1 MRDVFNFLF
10 LEGLKMKTTGRI
22 LLSLCIAAMLISCFS
37 AAAFADNDEG
47 YIKYTMK
54 RGDSVAA
61 VCANQK
67 IDFGANERWITAV
80 NHITNYYN
88 IAVGRVIYL
97 PTFNTLNDANRANE
111 VAAKLTGGTAVAT
124 TTAATQTT
132 TATTATTAAVP
143 ATTVTTGLKAG
154 DTIVSY
160 LINHVLQSGETVG
173 AVCARLGVD
182 FDSNA
187 DKIKA
192 LSGIEN
198 YYHIAAGKVIVIPS
212 LSAPQGSTYTAIVAH
227 RVVGGE
233 TVGSICNDY
242 GLNFG
247 KVQAQLKALNSTD
260 NLDRIRVGQTFYLP
274 VPGAATMTTTTQTG
288 TTGSQSGTNNGTNT
302 AVKAYKVSTQRSAHA
317 TFFVGIVGK
326 DIAAANNGA
335 TVQIVAYP
343 ESGYNVNT
351 VTVMKYGSEE
361 AVAVNSMSFKMPAYD
376 VVVSVTFRAA

>member
-54 RGDSVAA
+54 SGDSVAA

-97 PTFNTLNDANRANE
+97 PTFNTLTDANRANE
-111 VAAKLTGGTAVAT
+111 VASKLTGGTAVAT
-124 TTAATQTT
+124 TTAATQTTT

-143 ATTVTTGLKAG
+143 ATTVTTGLKPG

-192 LSGIEN
+192 LSGIDN

-212 LSAPQGSTYTAIVAH
+212 LTAPQGSSYTAIVAH

-274 VPGAATMTTTTQTG
+274 VPGAVNPTPG
-288 TTGSQSGTNNGTNT
+288 PGPSPVPG
-302 AVKAYKVSTQRSAHA
+302 KAYKMTTQGSAHG
-317 TFFVGIVGK
+317 TFVLQVNGTDVTAASK
-326 DIAAANNGA
+326 DAV
-335 TVQIVAYP
+335 VQIAAYP
-343 ESGYNVNT
+343 EAGYKVNT
-351 VTVMKYGSEE
+351 VTVMKTTGEE
-361 AVAVNSMSFKMPAYD
+361 AVAVNSMSFKMPEYD
-376 VVVSVTFRAA
+376 VVVSVTFKAA

>member
-1 MRDVFNFLF
+1 
-10 LEGLKMKTTGRI
+10 MKTTGRI

-54 RGDSVAA
+54 SGDSVAA

-97 PTFNTLNDANRANE
+97 PTFNTLTDANRANE
-111 VAAKLTGGTAVAT
+111 VASKLTGGTAVAT
-124 TTAATQTT
+124 TTAATQTTT

-143 ATTVTTGLKAG
+143 ATTVTTGLKPG

-192 LSGIEN
+192 LSGIDN

-212 LSAPQGSTYTAIVAH
+212 LTAPQGSSYTAIVAH
-227 RVVGGE
+227 RVTGGE

-274 VPGAATMTTTTQTG
+274 VPGAAVSTTAIPTIGTPAGTTNVTKTTTVKVYKILTQ
-288 TTGSQSGTNNGTNT
+288 S
-302 AVKAYKVSTQRSAHA
+302 SAHGTFSVLLEGKNVDAA
-317 TFFVGIVGK
+317 T
-326 DIAAANNGA
+326 NGS
-335 TVQIVAYP
+335 TVQIAASP
-343 ESGYNVNT
+343 EAGYRVNT
-351 VTVMKYGSEE
+351 VTVMKVGGEE
-361 AVAVNSMSFKMPAYD
+361 AVAVNSMSFKMPEYD
-376 VVVSVTFRAA
+376 VVVSVTFKAA